1 MISFF
6 LRGGFV
12 SRYSSKKFVFTKCT
26 RKENTMRRKL
36 LACCL
41 SVVMVVSLLPFPVG
55 AANTPS
61 TETTESIPEN
71 VAEIIASYFVD
82 DFRTTP
88 DCAWTADTTVS
99 DTVTMY
105 DIDGSISAYSFE
117 LTTNGTDT
125 GYVVVS
131 AYPDVESVILEFS
144 DKEKPVYEA
153 FNFAQT
159 DSVVYTGT
167 LNYFQE
173 TETGNLLTVEGS
185 LISKSEV
192 PTPLAES
199 RDVSN
204 LPAQTRAVITD
215 PFVWAER
222 YYGGQFSAVEW
233 KNAFQNHCKFCTTTD
248 FDVVK
253 GMHFYNH
260 CGPTAITN
268 LILIVGNYRNYSP
281 VKYEA
286 PSNIFFEVARYGI
299 SSGYFLNS
307 DDSFGMTYK
316 DTLNKYIDGAF
327 DLFDISVSVS
337 SMSVTYANVKSAI
350 NGYRPFYLSVTNNSI
365 YGNHGMAGY
374 AYTVLE
380 NQYDDRISFVKV
392 ADGWGGSDGRYLPIY
407 TLSGDVMHAISVGTL
422 G

>member
-1 MISFF
+1 
-6 LRGGFV
+6 
-12 SRYSSKKFVFTKCT
+12 
-26 RKENTMRRKL
+26 MRQKL

-41 SVVMVVSLLPFPVG
+41 SVVMVVSLLSFPVG

-61 TETTESIPEN
+61 SETTESIPEN

-105 DIDGSISAYSFE
+105 DVDGSISAYSFE

-125 GYVVVS
+125 GYVVIS

-185 LISKSEV
+185 VISKSEV

-204 LPAQTRAVITD
+204 LPTQTRAVITD
-215 PFVWAER
+215 PVVWAER

-233 KNAFQNHCKFCTTTD
+233 KNAFQNYCKFCTTDD
-248 FDVVK
+248 FEIANSIR
-253 GMHFYNH
+253 FYNH

-268 LILIVGNYRNYSP
+268 LILIVGNYRNYAP
-281 VKYEA
+281 VKNAGEE
-286 PSNIFFEVARYGI
+286 NIFVDVAMYGI
-299 SSGYFLNS
+299 SKGYFINS
-307 DDSFGMTYK
+307 SGSIVSGTSK
-316 DTLNKYIDGAF
+316 DTVNQYIDGAF

-337 SMSVTYANVKSAI
+337 SMSVTYENVKNAI

-374 AYTVLE
+374 AYTVME
-380 NQYDDRISFVKV
+380 NQYNDRISFVKV

>member
-1 MISFF
+1 
-6 LRGGFV
+6 
-12 SRYSSKKFVFTKCT
+12 
-26 RKENTMRRKL
+26 MRRKL

-41 SVVMVVSLLPFPVG
+41 SIVMVVSLLSFPVG

-105 DIDGSISAYSFE
+105 DVDGSISAYSFE

-125 GYVVVS
+125 GYVVIS

-173 TETGNLLTVEGS
+173 TETGSLLTVEGN
-185 LISKSEV
+185 IVNKSEV

-222 YYGGQFSAVEW
+222 YYDGQFSAVEW
-233 KNAFQNHCKFCTTTD
+233 KNAFQNYCNFCTTDD
-248 FDVVK
+248 FDDI
-253 GMHFYNH
+253 GSAHYDEH

-268 LILIVGNYRNYSP
+268 LIFIVGNYRNYAP
-281 VKYEA
+281 VRDANETHVFA
-286 PSNIFFEVARYGI
+286 RVAWYGI
-299 SSGYFLNS
+299 DNGYYVNSNSG
-307 DDSFGMTYK
+307 GTYK
-316 DTLNKYIDGAF
+316 NTISQYIDGAF
-327 DLFDISVSVS
+327 DSFNISVSVS